1 MMSKIPALSACSY
14 VDGFENSLKDS
25 ELNAETN
32 AALPK
37 TLKRLNFIGASD
49 AFRKTVESI
58 SKFSCS
64 KAPIILEG
72 ETGSGKE
79 LAARALHYLGPRKSK
94 PFIPVNCGSFPES
107 MFENEL
113 FGHSKGAYTDA
124 TVAQTGLIEQANG
137 GTLFLDEVDSLPPK
151 SQVSLLRFLQDQQY
165 RPLGSCK
172 MVQSNIT
179 VISATN
185 VDLGSKV
192 AEGLFRED
200 LLFRINVINI
210 RIPALRERIE
220 DILLLAEYFLKS
232 FEQTYQQGKK
242 QLSQSAKDWLLSYQW
257 PGNIRELQN
266 WLHKEYLLA
275 DGPFIS
281 FGKQGSA
288 DNADEQPLVNLQE
301 SCIQRPFS
309 EVRSKVLREFEYQ
322 YLHTL
327 MQKTAGN
334 ISLAARMVDKERRS
348 LGRLLEK
355 HGIDKN
361 AYLSH

>member
-1 MMSKIPALSACSY
+1 MSKMSVQSAEESTNR
-14 VDGFENSLKDS
+14 FENMLQKPLNVTKSDPNIS
-25 ELNAETN
+25 E
-32 AALPK
+32 
-37 TLKRLNFIGASD
+37 TLKKLNFIGDSSV
-49 AFRKTVESI
+49 FRKTI
-58 SKFSCS
+58 ANINKFSCS

-94 PFIPVNCGSFPES
+94 PFIPVNCGAFPES

-124 TVAQTGLIEQANG
+124 SVAQAGLIEQANG

-165 RPLGSCK
+165 RPLGSSK

-179 VISATN
+179 IISATN
-185 VDLGSKV
+185 VNLADKV
-192 AEGLFRED
+192 AEGLFRDD

-210 RIPALRERIE
+210 YIPPLRERKE
-220 DILLLAEYFLKS
+220 DILLLAEHFLDS
-232 FEQTYQQGKK
+232 FTRIYQQGEKTLSNASKEWLK
-242 QLSQSAKDWLLSYQW
+242 QYEW

-266 WLHKEYLLA
+266 LLHKEYLLA
-275 DGPFIS
+275 DEQQIS
-281 FGKQGSA
+281 FGHSTNETGK
-288 DNADEQPLVNLQE
+288 NLPLVNLHEACYQT
-301 SCIQRPFS
+301 SFS
-309 EVRSKVLREFEYQ
+309 EIRQQVIREFEFQ
-322 YLHTL
+322 YLDKL
-327 MQKTAGN
+327 MRKTSGN
-334 ISLAARMVDKERRS
+334 ISLAARMVEKERRS

-361 AYLSH
+361 AYLS

>member
-1 MMSKIPALSACSY
+1 MMSKIPALSAFNL
-14 VDGFENSLKDS
+14 VDGFEHSS
-25 ELNAETN
+25 EDLQITAESN
-32 AALPK
+32 AAISE
-37 TLKRLNFIGASD
+37 TLKKLNFIGDSV
-49 AFRKTVESI
+49 AFRKTVENI

-64 KAPIILEG
+64 KAPIFLEG

-94 PFIPVNCGSFPES
+94 PFIPVNCGAFPES

-124 TVAQTGLIEQANG
+124 TAVQTGLIEQANG
-137 GTLFLDEVDSLPPK
+137 GTLFLDEVDSLPAK

-185 VDLGSKV
+185 VDLASKV

-210 RIPALRERIE
+210 HIPALRERTE
-220 DILLLAEYFLKS
+220 DILLLADYFLSS

-242 QLSQSAKDWLLSYQW
+242 GLSQNAIDWLLNYRW

-275 DGPFIS
+275 DGSSIN
-281 FGKQGSA
+281 FGNQA
-288 DNADEQPLVNLQE
+288 NNQQNAPKPLVNLQE
-301 SCIQRPFS
+301 SCIKSPFS
-309 EVRSKVLREFEYQ
+309 ELRSKVLREFEYQ

-327 MQKTAGN
+327 MQKTCGN
-334 ISLAARMVDKERRS
+334 ISMAARMVDKERRS

-361 AYLSH
+361 TYLSH